1 MTNKPSTFLIVGA
14 GFSGAVVA
22 RELAEAGIASTVL
35 DRRSHIAGNC
45 HTERDPETGILLH
58 RYGPHIFNTN
68 LEDVWEYVNRFAE
81 FGPFVNRVKATT
93 SRGVFSLPVNLH
105 TLNQFYGK
113 TFSPAEA
120 KAYLATRGD
129 PSIGE
134 ARNFEEAALKHLG
147 RDLYETFFRGYTR
160 KQWGT
165 DPRELPASVFQR
177 LPIRFDYN
185 DNYYDKTYQG
195 IPTVGYTEL
204 IRRILDHPLIEVQ
217 LNTSY
222 ARALSNGF
230 IHTVYTGA
238 IDQFYEYCEG
248 HLGYRT
254 VYWDRETHS
263 GDYQGVACMN
273 YPEESIPWTR
283 KVEHKH
289 FAPWETHDQTVVF
302 TEYSKESGEGDDLF
316 YPKRLKADKERLA
329 HYQILAQQEPR
340 VTFLGRLGTY
350 RYLDMDIT
358 IAEALALGKKL
369 GHQIGNKRNI
379 GSGKVR
385 TVDR

>member
-1 MTNKPSTFLIVGA
+1 MTTDLFLIVGT

-22 RELAEAGIASTVL
+22 RELAEAGIASRMI
-35 DRRSHIAGNC
+35 DRRPHIAGNC
-45 HTERDPETGILLH
+45 HTERDPQTGILLH

-68 LEDVWEYVNRFAE
+68 LEEVWSYVNRFAE
-81 FGPFVNRVKATT
+81 FGAFVNRVKATT

-113 TFSPAEA
+113 SFSPDEA
-120 KAYLATRGD
+120 KAFLASQGD
-129 PSIGE
+129 VSIGE
-134 ARNFEEAALKHLG
+134 PRNFEEAALKHLG
-147 RDLYETFFRGYTR
+147 RDLYDTFFRGYTL

-185 DNYYDKTYQG
+185 DNYYNKTYQG
-195 IPTVGYTEL
+195 IPKEGYTEL
-204 IRRILDHPLIEVQ
+204 IRRILDHPLITVQ
-217 LNTSY
+217 LETSY
-222 ARALSNGF
+222 TRELSDGF
-230 IHTVYTGA
+230 AHTVYTGA
-238 IDQFYEYCEG
+238 IDRYFDYGEG
-248 HLGYRT
+248 PLGYRT
-254 VYWDRETHS
+254 VYWDRETHP

-273 YPEESIPWTR
+273 YPEESVPWTR

-316 YPKRLKADKERLA
+316 YPKRLAVDKERLA
-329 HYQILAQQEPR
+329 RYQRLAQQEPH

-350 RYLDMDIT
+350 RYLDMDAT
-358 IAEALALGKKL
+358 IAEAMEVGRKL
-369 GHQIGNKRNI
+369 
-379 GSGKVR
+379 SG
-385 TVDR
+385 